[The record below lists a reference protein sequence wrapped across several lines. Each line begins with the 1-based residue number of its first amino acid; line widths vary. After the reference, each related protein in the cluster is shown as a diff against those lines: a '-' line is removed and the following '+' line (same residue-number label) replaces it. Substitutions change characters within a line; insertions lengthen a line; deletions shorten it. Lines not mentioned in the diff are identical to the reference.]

1 VTPHEIVIRLGRA
14 FDVLIDDEF
23 KTPPRL
29 WTGEEDRFQ
38 KVTEIRIPFA
48 DQASA
53 EAALREVTMS
63 VRAVVD
69 TGGEDYRPVV
79 AGEVVVPAEIAPAP
93 SAWRPVMKCLNC
105 GRPVHKRPGT
115 DSWTGFS
122 APFWTHF
129 GYWQGRRCPG
139 RLTGAEPG
147 GEFTE
152 EEYRTYVAAQVTGPA
167 EENAGA

>member
-53 EAALREVTMS
+53 GAALREVSLS
-63 VRAVVD
+63 VRAVHD

-79 AGEVVVPAEIAPAP
+79 AGEVVQTEADLEFAGDLANAVSAAREREAIPAP
-93 SAWRPVMKCLNC
+93 EPDTARDMNDMRDWGANGGSVHDALRKSARDAHAG
-105 GRPVHKRPGT
+105 GRITQSDLEDRL
-115 DSWTGFS
+115 
-122 APFWTHF
+122 
-129 GYWQGRRCPG
+129 RRIAFME
-139 RLTGAEPG
+139 RQDHDA
-147 GEFTE
+147 
-152 EEYRTYVAAQVTGPA
+152 
-167 EENAGA
+167 